1 MKKIGLDAST
11 TTVGYAFVD
20 DKTVIDMGFIPIN
33 KEKTIRDKVQ
43 VTLDVLNELCPF
55 EDIDKIYIEDSLSG
69 FLHGRTSQQ
78 TIIKLAKFNAV
89 LTYCLEFAYGEIVE
103 GVNPMTA
110 RKHLFGKA
118 RKQGLSAKE
127 FVKEQI
133 NCLYSLEEYVKLTKT
148 GLWDKRNMDS
158 YDALVCALYEQ

>member
-1 MKKIGLDAST
+1 MKKLGLDAST

-20 DKTVIDMGFIPIN
+20 GKDIVIMGFVPIQ

-43 VTLDVLNELCPF
+43 LTIETITELDPF
-55 EDIDKIYIEDSLSG
+55 DEVDKIYIEDNLSG
-69 FLHGRTSQQ
+69 FSRGRTSQQ

-89 LTYCLEFAYGEIVE
+89 LTYCLEFAYGEIVD

-118 RKQGLSAKE
+118 RKQGVTAKD
-127 FVKEQI
+127 FVKEEI
-133 NCLYSLEEYVKLTKT
+133 NCLYNLEEYVKLTKT
-148 GLWDKRNMDS
+148 GLWDKRNLDG
-158 YDALVCALYEQ
+158 YDALVCALYE

>member
-11 TTVGYAFVD
+11 TTVGFAFVD
-20 DKTVIDMGFIPIN
+20 DKEVIDMGFIPIN

-43 VTLDVLNELCPF
+43 LTMETLTELDPF
-55 EDIDKIYIEDSLSG
+55 DEVDKIYIEDNLSG
-69 FLHGRTSQQ
+69 FSRGRTSQQ

-89 LTYCLEFAYGEIVE
+89 LTYCLEFAYGEIVD

-118 RKQGLSAKE
+118 RKQGVTAKD
-127 FVKEQI
+127 FVKEEI
-133 NCLYSLEEYVKLTKT
+133 NRLYNLEEYVKLTKT
-148 GLWDKRNMDS
+148 GLWDKRNLDG
-158 YDALVCALYEQ
+158 YDALVCALYE

>member
-1 MKKIGLDAST
+1 MDAST

-20 DKTVIDMGFIPIN
+20 GKDIVTMGFVPIQ

-43 VTLDVLNELCPF
+43 LTMDTITGMDPF
-55 EDIDKIYIEDSLSG
+55 DEIERIYIEDSLSG
-69 FLHGRTSQQ
+69 FSRGRTSQQ

-89 LTYCLEFAYGEIVE
+89 LTYCLEFAYGEIVD

-118 RKQGLSAKE
+118 RKQGVTAKD
-127 FVKEQI
+127 FVKKEI
-133 NCLYSLEEYVKLTKT
+133 NCLYNLEEYVKLTKT
-148 GLWDKRNMDS
+148 GLWDKRNMDA
-158 YDALVCALYEQ
+158 YDALVCALYE

>member
-1 MKKIGLDAST
+1 MDAST

-20 DKTVIDMGFIPIN
+20 GKDIVTMGFIPIQ

-43 VTLDVLNELCPF
+43 LTMDTITGMDPF
-55 EDIDKIYIEDSLSG
+55 DQVERIYIEDSLSG
-69 FLHGRTSQQ
+69 FSRGRTSQQ

-89 LTYCLEFAYGEIVE
+89 LVYCLEFAYGEIVD

-118 RKQGLSAKE
+118 RKQGVNAKD
-127 FVKEQI
+127 FVKEEI
-133 NCLYSLEEYVKLTKT
+133 NCLYNLEEYVKLTKT
-148 GLWDKRNMDS
+148 GLWDKRNMDA
-158 YDALVCALYEQ
+158 YDALVCALYE

>member
-1 MKKIGLDAST
+1 MKKLGLDAST

-20 DKTVIDMGFIPIN
+20 GKDIVTMGFIPIQ

-43 VTLDVLNELCPF
+43 LTMDTITELDPF
-55 EDIDKIYIEDSLSG
+55 DKIEQIYIEDSLSG
-69 FLHGRTSQQ
+69 FMRGRTSQQ

-89 LTYCLEFAYGEIVE
+89 LTYCLEFAYSEIVI

-110 RKHLFGKA
+110 RKNLFGKS
-118 RKQGLSAKE
+118 REKGVSAKD
-127 FVKEQI
+127 FVKKEI

-148 GLWDKRNMDS
+148 GLWDKRNMDA
-158 YDALVCALYEQ
+158 YDALVCALYE

>member
-1 MKKIGLDAST
+1 MKKIGLDSST
-11 TTVGYAFVD
+11 TTVGFAFVD
-20 DKTVIDMGFIPIN
+20 NKNVIDIGFIPID
-33 KEKTIRDKVQ
+33 KQKTIRDKVQ
-43 VTLDVLNELCPF
+43 LTMEELTKLDPF
-55 EDIDKIYIEDSLSG
+55 AEVDKIYIEDNLSG
-69 FLHGRTSQQ
+69 FSRGRTSQQ

-118 RKQGLSAKE
+118 RVKGKTAKD
-127 FVKEQI
+127 FVKEEI
-133 NCLYSLEEYVKLTKT
+133 NCLYNIEEYIKLTPT

-158 YDALVCALYEQ
+158 YDALVCALYE

>member
-1 MKKIGLDAST
+1 MKKLGLDAST

-20 DKTVIDMGFIPIN
+20 DKTVIDMGFIPID
-33 KEKTIRDKVQ
+33 KEKTLRDKVE
-43 VTLDVLNELCPF
+43 VTLDALNKLCPF

-69 FLHGRTSQQ
+69 FLHGKTSQQ

-89 LTYCLEFAYGEIVE
+89 LVYCLEFGFGEVVE
-103 GVNPMTA
+103 GVHPMTA

-118 RKQGLSAKE
+118 REQGKTAKE

-133 NCLYSLEEYVKLTKT
+133 NCLYNLEKYIKLTKT
-148 GLWDKRNMDS
+148 GLWDKRNLDS
-158 YDALVCALYEQ
+158 YDALVCALYE